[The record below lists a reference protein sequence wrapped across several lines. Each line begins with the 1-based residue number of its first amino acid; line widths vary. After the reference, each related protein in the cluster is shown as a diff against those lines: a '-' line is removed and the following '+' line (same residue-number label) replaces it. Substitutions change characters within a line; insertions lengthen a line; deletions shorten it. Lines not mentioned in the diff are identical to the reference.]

1 MKIPGIVG
9 GIAPE
14 STVHYYRTLISSV
27 RDILKDG
34 SYPRILIDSIDM
46 KRMLDGL
53 AAGDESGVA
62 DYLAAAVKNLAA
74 AGADFGLM
82 ASNTPHAVFEAVRSR
97 SPIPLLSIVET
108 ACEEAAA
115 RGLKRV
121 GLFGTAF
128 TMRGR
133 FYPAVFIRRGIEIV
147 PPGEADGDWI
157 HETYMKEWV
166 NGIFR
171 PEARD
176 RVLEIA
182 GRLRK
187 TSGVEAVLL
196 AGTEL
201 PLLMGGASPDR
212 CPFLDTMDIHVKAA
226 VSFMLE

>member
-14 STVHYYRTLISSV
+14 STIHYYRNIVSTV
-27 RDILKDG
+27 RDRLKDG
-34 SYPRILIDSIDM
+34 RYPRILIDSIDM

-62 DYLAAAVKNLAA
+62 DYLASAVENLAA

-82 ASNTPHAVFEAVRSR
+82 ASNTPHAVFDAVRSQ

-108 ACEEAAA
+108 ACEAAA
-115 RGLKRV
+115 GRGLKRV

-128 TMRGR
+128 TMGGR
-133 FYPAVFIRRGIEIV
+133 FYPAVFLRRGIEVV
-147 PPGEADGDWI
+147 PPGEADAGWM

-166 NGIFR
+166 NGVFH
-171 PEARD
+171 PGARM

-182 GRLRK
+182 GRMREG
-187 TSGVEAVLL
+187 SGVEAVLL

-201 PLLMGGASPDR
+201 PLLMAGESPDR
-212 CPFLDTMDIHVKAA
+212 CPFLDTMEIHVKAA
-226 VSFMLE
+226 VGLMLD